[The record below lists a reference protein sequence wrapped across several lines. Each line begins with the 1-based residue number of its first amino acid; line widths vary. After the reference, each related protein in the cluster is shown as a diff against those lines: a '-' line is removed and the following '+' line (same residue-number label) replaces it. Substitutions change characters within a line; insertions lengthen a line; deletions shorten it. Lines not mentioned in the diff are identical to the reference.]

1 MIVRKTC
8 FSHLKALRP
17 GSEFLTQ
24 KRSQT
29 LRVPKC
35 RLSPRDEQHIHCIC
49 AEALDKG
56 LWHVKLGKGGVTGQ
70 GGHIV
75 GMAIS
80 WMNEFPGLAARG
92 STNCGKL
99 QDYGRRHKFY

>member
-1 MIVRKTC
+1 MKMIDQDLN

-75 GMAIS
+75 NILDERIPWS
-80 WMNEFPGLAARG
+80 RG

-99 QDYGRRHKFY
+99 QDYGRRQKKY